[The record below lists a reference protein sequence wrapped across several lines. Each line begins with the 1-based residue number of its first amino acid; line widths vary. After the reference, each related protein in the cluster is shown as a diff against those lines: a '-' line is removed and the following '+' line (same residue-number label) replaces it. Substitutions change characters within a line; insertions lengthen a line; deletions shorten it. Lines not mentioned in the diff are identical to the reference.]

1 MIGKNIF
8 FEDKKINKRNFCKNK
23 RLIQIE
29 NVDANKILVSKRA
42 SYGKKKIHLDNLLGM
57 IIMLL
62 LDHYVHSFLK

>member
-29 NVDANKILVSKRA
+29 NVDANEILVSKRA
-42 SYGKKKIHLDNLLGM
+42 SYGKKKFI
-57 IIMLL
+57 
-62 LDHYVHSFLK
+62 